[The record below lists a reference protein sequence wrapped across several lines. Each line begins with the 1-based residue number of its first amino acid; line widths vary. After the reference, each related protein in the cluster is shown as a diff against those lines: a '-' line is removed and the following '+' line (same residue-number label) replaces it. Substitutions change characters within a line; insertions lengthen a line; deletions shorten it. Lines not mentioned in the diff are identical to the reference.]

1 MGDLTLQIKVRE
13 GIISVLLSEILE
25 KAGVNYISLLNL
37 GRVPDIYILLR
48 GLRIVITIK
57 EEGNS
62 EVLQKQLEERL
73 DKNICDLCVGL
84 EYPSRIVTDKLTDTT
99 TTKLCKRIITENLRV
114 KGLMHGASGYRI
126 VIQDSNIRITEL
138 PEYLASVAGEVLS
151 DTELESTIN
160 QIRKTILDFAK
171 GVSTLPNADYLA
183 KSIRKELELGK
194 E

>member
-1 MGDLTLQIKVRE
+1 MQIKVRE

-25 KAGVNYISLLNL
+25 KAGIKYISLLNL

-62 EVLQKQLEERL
+62 EILRKQLEERL

-99 TTKLCKRIITENLRV
+99 TIKLCKRINTEDLRV
-114 KGLMHGASGYRI
+114 KGLMHGVSGYRI
-126 VIQDSNIRITEL
+126 VIRDSNIRITEL
-138 PEYLASVAGEVLS
+138 PELLASVAGEVIS
-151 DTELESTIN
+151 DTELESAIN
-160 QIRKTILDFAK
+160 QIRKTIMDFAK
-171 GVSTLPNADYLA
+171 SVSTLPNADYLA

>member
-1 MGDLTLQIKVRE
+1 MQNKAQE

-25 KAGVNYISLLNL
+25 KAAVNNIALLNL
-37 GRVPDIYILLR
+37 GRVPDIYILLS

-62 EVLQKQLEERL
+62 EKLQKQLEERL

-84 EYPSRIVTDKLTDTT
+84 EYPSRLVSDKCTDTT
-99 TTKLCKRIITENLRV
+99 TTPLCKWIFTEDLRV
-114 KGLMHGASGYRI
+114 KGLIHGVPDYRI
-126 VIQDSNIRITEL
+126 VIRDSNIRITEL
-138 PEYLASVAGEVLS
+138 PELLASVAGEVMT
-151 DTELESTIN
+151 DIELESAIN
-160 QIRKTILDFAK
+160 QIRKTIMDFAK
-171 GVSTLPNADYLA
+171 GVSTLPKADYLA

>member
-1 MGDLTLQIKVRE
+1 MQIKVRE

-73 DKNICDLCVGL
+73 DKNICDLSVGL
-84 EYPSRIVTDKLTDTT
+84 EYPCGIVTDKLTDTT
-99 TTKLCKRIITENLRV
+99 TTKLCKRIITEKLRV

-138 PEYLASVAGEVLS
+138 PEYLARVAGEVLS

-171 GVSTLPNADYLA
+171 GVSTLPNADYLV